1 MKIAYNASAVLAN
14 NALFRN
20 DIDLSHSLKRLSS
33 GLKITGAKDNP
44 SGLAMARRMN
54 AQIEG
59 IAVAT
64 QNASDAIS
72 VIEIADGAMQ
82 EVHQI
87 LQRINELAV
96 KASNEILTPDDRKMI
111 QDEIAALKQEIT
123 RIGQTTEF
131 NSQKVLDG
139 SFDLRGYTNN
149 VEVKVTSYS
158 DYVANG
164 TYTITDLVVAYDHN
178 GNIKL
183 TDDAGNALY
192 AFTGTGALA
201 GARISAADGNV
212 ITISG
217 LKGFEIKLELR
228 RTETDTT
235 PPGNNHNF
243 TLPHPGDP
251 NANPPTAPG
260 VPKQYVYALANV
272 TSIPAS
278 PTVAPPTATA
288 TTPNLRVETVG
299 FGAMAM
305 QIGANQGQQ
314 LDIRIH
320 RLSLENLGISNI
332 DLSTHEGAL
341 DGLSKMNGA
350 INYISSARSH
360 MGAYQNRLE
369 HTISNLDITTENMTA
384 AYSRIMDVNMAEEM
398 TRYTTLQILV
408 QASTSMLAQANE
420 RPSNV
425 LQLLQ

>member
-14 NALFRN
+14 NSLFRA
-20 DIDLSHSLKRLSS
+20 DSQLSESLKRLSS
-33 GLKITGAKDNP
+33 GLKITNAKDNP

-72 VIEIADGAMQ
+72 VIEIADGAMA
-82 EVHQI
+82 EVHII

-96 KASNEILTPDDRKMI
+96 KASNEILTNDDRKMI
-111 QDEIAALKQEIT
+111 QDEVAALKQEIT

-158 DYVANG
+158 DYVPNG
-164 TYTITDLVVAYDHN
+164 IYEISNLAVFYDHN
-178 GNIKL
+178 GNVVL
-183 TDDAGNALY
+183 EDGAGNPAT
-192 AFTGTGALA
+192 FTIPTPVPPAVSNWPA
-201 GARISAADGNV
+201 NARITSADGNV

-228 RTETDTT
+228 TT
-235 PPGNNHNF
+235 ALPGF
-243 TLPHPGDP
+243 TLPLPGDP
-251 NANPPTAPG
+251 DAVPPILPG
-260 VPKQYVYALANV
+260 PPKPYVY
-272 TSIPAS
+272 T
-278 PTVAPPTATA
+278 TAG
-288 TTPNLRVETVG
+288 PIQIDIVG
-299 FGAMAM
+299 FGSMDM

-320 RLSLENLGISNI
+320 KLSLENMGISNI
-332 DLSTHEGAL
+332 DLSTFEGAL
-341 DGLSKMNGA
+341 DGLSKMPKA
-350 INYISSARSH
+350 VNYISSARSH

-398 TRYTTLQILV
+398 TKYTTLQIMV

>member
-14 NALFRN
+14 NSLFRN
-20 DIDLSHSLKRLSS
+20 NDLLSDSLKRLSS
-33 GLKITGAKDNP
+33 GMKITGGKDNP

-72 VIEIADGAMQ
+72 VIEIADGAMG

-96 KASNEILTPDDRKMI
+96 KASNEIMTNDDRKMI

-131 NSQKVLDG
+131 NGQKILDG

-158 DYVANG
+158 DYVPNG
-164 TYTITDLVVAYDHN
+164 QYTITDLVVAYDHN

-183 TDDAGNALY
+183 TDDDGNQLYSFAG
-192 AFTGTGALA
+192 TGTLA

-228 RTETDTT
+228 TTELAGNNAGFTF
-235 PPGNNHNF
+235 PSPGN
-243 TLPHPGDP
+243 PDI
-251 NANPPTAPG
+251 NPPIAPG
-260 VPKQYVYALANV
+260 LPRQFVYALSNAAA
-272 TSIPAS
+272 IPAL
-278 PTVAPPTATA
+278 PTVTPPAATVN
-288 TTPNLRVETVG
+288 TPNPLTLDMVG

-341 DGLSKMNGA
+341 DGLSKMSGA

-398 TRYTTLQILV
+398 TNYTTLQILV

>member
-20 DIDLSHSLKRLSS
+20 DMDLSHSLKRLSS

-96 KASNEILTPDDRKMI
+96 KASNEVLTPDDRKMI
-111 QDEIAALKQEIT
+111 QDEVAALKHEIT

-131 NSQKVLDG
+131 NSQKILDG

-149 VEVKVTSYS
+149 VDVKVTSYS

-164 TYTITDLVVAYDHN
+164 IYAISNLAVSYDHN
-178 GNIKL
+178 GNIRL
-183 TDDAGNALY
+183 TDDAGLPIYNY
-192 AFTGTGALA
+192 TVPPGSALA
-201 GARISAADGNV
+201 GTRISAADGNV

-217 LKGFEIKLELR
+217 VKGFEMKLELR
-228 RTETDTT
+228 TT
-235 PPGNNHNF
+235 VPPIV
-243 TLPHPGDP
+243 LP
-251 NANPPTAPG
+251 
-260 VPKQYVYALANV
+260 
-272 TSIPAS
+272 
-278 PTVAPPTATA
+278 APPNPATG
-288 TTPNLRVETVG
+288 TPAGAPVLYTYGAFDIEVVG

-341 DGLSKMNGA
+341 DGLSKMGYA

>member
-20 DIDLSHSLKRLSS
+20 DNELSASLKRLSS
-33 GLKITGAKDNP
+33 GLKITSGKDNP
-44 SGLAMARRMN
+44 SGLAMARRMG

-72 VIEIADGAMQ
+72 VIEIADGAMS

-96 KASNEILTPDDRKMI
+96 KASNEIITDEDRKMI
-111 QDEIAALKQEIT
+111 QDEIAALKQEVT

-131 NSQKVLDG
+131 NGQKILDG

-158 DYVANG
+158 DYVP
-164 TYTITDLVVAYDHN
+164 TDLYEITHLAVSYDDN
-178 GNIKL
+178 GNIRL
-183 TDDAGNALY
+183 TDDNNDPIYTFVG
-192 AFTGTGALA
+192 TGTLA

-217 LKGFEIKLELR
+217 VKGFEIKLELR
-228 RTETDTT
+228 RTDLV
-235 PPGNNHNF
+235 GNNAGF
-243 TLPHPGDP
+243 TLPAPGAPARPFVYAWDTTIP
-251 NANPPTAPG
+251 PGTVVPPTIL
-260 VPKQYVYALANV
+260 AL
-272 TSIPAS
+272 TP
-278 PTVAPPTATA
+278 A
-288 TTPNLRVETVG
+288 TTNPLEIDVVG
-299 FGAMAM
+299 FGAMSM

-314 LDIRIH
+314 LDIRIQ
-320 RLSLENLGISNI
+320 RLTLENMGISNI
-332 DLSTHEGAL
+332 DVSTHEGAL
-341 DGLSKMNGA
+341 DALSKMGKA
-350 INYISSARSH
+350 VNYISSARSQ

-398 TRYTTLQILV
+398 TKYTTLQILV

>member
-20 DIDLSHSLKRLSS
+20 DNQLSDSLKRLSS
-33 GLKITGAKDNP
+33 GLKITSGKDNP
-44 SGLAMARRMN
+44 SGLAMGRRMN
-54 AQIEG
+54 AQIHG

-72 VIEIADGAMQ
+72 VIEIADGAMA
-82 EVHQI
+82 EVHTI

-96 KASNEILTPDDRKMI
+96 KSSNEILTDDDRKMI
-111 QDEIAALKQEIT
+111 QDEVAALKHEIT
-123 RIGQTTEF
+123 RISQTTEF
-131 NSQKVLDG
+131 NGQKILDG

-158 DYVANG
+158 DYVPNG
-164 TYTITDLVVAYDHN
+164 EYEITDLIVSYDHN
-178 GNIKL
+178 GNIRL
-183 TDDAGNALY
+183 TDDDGVPLY
-192 AFTGTGALA
+192 TFAGTGAL
-201 GARISAADGNV
+201 GSARISAADGNV
-212 ITISG
+212 ITITG
-217 LKGFEIKLELR
+217 PKGFEIKLELR
-228 RTETDTT
+228 TTEDA
-235 PPGNNHNF
+235 GF
-243 TLPHPGDP
+243 DLPLPGDP
-251 NANPPTAPG
+251 NATPPTLPDP
-260 VPKQYVYALANV
+260 PKQYVYSWSNSL
-272 TSIPAS
+272 TLIP
-278 PTVAPPTATA
+278 PPTITPPAAAT
-288 TTPNLRVETVG
+288 PSLMVDVVG

-320 RLSLENLGISNI
+320 RLSLENMGISNI
-332 DLSTHEGAL
+332 DVSTHEGAL
-341 DGLSKMNGA
+341 DGLSKMGKA
-350 INYISSARSH
+350 VNYISSARSH

-398 TRYTTLQILV
+398 TKYTTLQILV

>member
-14 NALFRN
+14 NSLFRA
-20 DIDLSHSLKRLSS
+20 DSQLSESLKRLSS
-33 GLKITGAKDNP
+33 GLKITNAKDNP

-72 VIEIADGAMQ
+72 VIEIADGAMA
-82 EVHQI
+82 EVHII

-96 KASNEILTPDDRKMI
+96 KASNEILTNDDRKMI
-111 QDEIAALKQEIT
+111 QDEVAALKQEIT

-131 NSQKVLDG
+131 NSQKILDG
-139 SFDLRGYTNN
+139 SFDLRGFTNN

-158 DYVANG
+158 DYVPNG
-164 TYTITDLVVAYDHN
+164 IYAISNLTVFYDHN
-178 GNIKL
+178 GNIML
-183 TDDAGNALY
+183 EDGAGNPAT
-192 AFTGTGALA
+192 FTIPVPAPPA
-201 GARISAADGNV
+201 VSNWPANARITAADGNV

-228 RTETDTT
+228 TTEL
-235 PPGNNHNF
+235 PGF
-243 TLPHPGDP
+243 TLPLPGDP
-251 NANPPTAPG
+251 DAVPPILPG
-260 VPKQYVYALANV
+260 PPKPYVY
-272 TSIPAS
+272 
-278 PTVAPPTATA
+278 TAVR
-288 TTPNLRVETVG
+288 PIQIDIVG
-299 FGAMAM
+299 FGSMDM

-320 RLSLENLGISNI
+320 KLSLENMGISNI
-332 DLSTHEGAL
+332 DLSTYEGAL
-341 DGLSKMNGA
+341 DGLSKMTKA
-350 INYISSARSH
+350 VNYISGARSH

-369 HTISNLDITTENMTA
+369 HTISNLDVTTENMTA
-384 AYSRIMDVNMAEEM
+384 AYSRIMDVDMAEEM
-398 TRYTTLQILV
+398 TKYTTLQILV